1 MYLTALIP
9 KVLKIAPL
17 LAQYL
22 YTNKKLDLPGIGT
35 FLLDSSAI
43 LPVTDNKHNKPV
55 LLEGVS
61 FEHNSQLKE
70 DPELV
75 AYISSL
81 SGKIKP
87 LASAD
92 LDSHLE
98 LARQFLNI
106 GKPFLFEGIGTLVRH
121 KQSEYSFT
129 SGTMVAE
136 PIKEN
141 TIREAVTQQAGDD
154 NSGYK
159 GIFYSRNDR
168 TKKTWKK
175 PLAAFLILAGFGLAV
190 WGGYTVYKKTS
201 SKKETVGAANNEQ
214 QDVTNDTASSAKK
227 DTAANTTTTTAVP
240 STINDTSVVTVLQ
253 PPLPSGSYKF
263 VVETADK
270 ARGLFRQGDLIK
282 RGIKNIQLET
292 NDSVTFRL
300 YVQLPASVAD
310 TARILDS
317 LRRNY
322 TPTGKT
328 AYVTK

>member
-1 MYLTALIP
+1 MYLTALIL

-22 YTNKKLDLPGIGT
+22 YNTKKLDLPGIGT

-43 LPVTDNKHNKPV
+43 LPVTDNKHNKPI

-61 FEHNSQLKE
+61 FEHNNQLKE

-75 AYISSL
+75 AYISSQ

-136 PIKEN
+136 PVKEN
-141 TIREAVTQQAGDD
+141 NIREAVTQQAGDD

-175 PLAAFLILAGFGLAV
+175 PLAVFLILAGFGLAI
-190 WGGYTVYKKTS
+190 WGGYTVYKNTS
-201 SKKETVGAANNEQ
+201 SKQETDQVEKNEQ
-214 QDVTNDTASSAKK
+214 QVVANDTASAAKK
-227 DTAANTTTTTAVP
+227 DTAANTTTTVVP
-240 STINDTSVVTVLQ
+240 PTSNDTSVVTTIQ
-253 PPLPSGSYKF
+253 PTLPLGSYKF
-263 VVETADK
+263 VVETAAKERALKRFGNLQKLGVK
-270 ARGLFRQGDLIK
+270 AVQM
-282 RGIKNIQLET
+282 ET
-292 NDSVTFRL
+292 ADSVTFKL
-300 YVQLPASVAD
+300 FFALSASTAD
-310 TARILDS
+310 TAHILDS

-322 TPTGKT
+322 TPAGNR
-328 AYVTK
+328 AYIQN